1 MVERRHVDPFDVDP
15 LRVLG
20 HRMARLHRPRRPSV
34 VLGSSQPLTLVDR
47 GRADAAGVEIQR
59 RRSGGGAVWID
70 AGDPLWVDLWVPSDD
85 PLSMADVIEAG
96 RWVGERWAQVLVS
109 LGAPDVAVHA
119 GRSTPGRPA
128 PVCFGDLGP
137 GEVTVGGRKAV
148 GLAQWRSR
156 QGALFH
162 CAVYRR
168 WDPVPLVEVLDIDA
182 AARRALADHL
192 AGFAIGLEAV
202 LGGEAIARLDSPWL
216 WQRLLPRPESWEY
229 RTTR

>member
-1 MVERRHVDPFDVDP
+1 MAERRDLDLFDVDP

-20 HRMARLHRPRRPSV
+20 HRMARLHRPDGPSV
-34 VLGSSQPLTLVDR
+34 VLGSSQPLTLIDR
-47 GRADAAGVEIQR
+47 VRADAAGVEIQR

-85 PLSMADVIEAG
+85 PLSTADVIEAC
-96 RWVGERWAQVLVS
+96 RWVGERWAHVFES
-109 LGAPDVAVHA
+109 LGASGVAVHA

-128 PVCFGDLGP
+128 LVCFGDLGP
-137 GEVTVGGRKAV
+137 GEVTVDGRKVV
-148 GLAQWRSR
+148 GVAQWRSR

-168 WDPVPLVEVLDIDA
+168 WDPVPLVEVLDVDPP
-182 AARRALADHL
+182 ARRALAHHL
-192 AGFAIGLEAV
+192 VGFAMGLEAV
-202 LGGEAIARLDSPWL
+202 LDREAIAKLDTPWL
-216 WQRLLPRPESWEY
+216 WRHLLPQPESWEY